1 MPTKANHRYEQMLGE
16 IMKILVG
23 TCQTMINLALCE
35 KDYFSEAEFL
45 KVKTFPFLLSEY
57 IVFILSEEKY
67 KQNCVRHEPH
77 CFRTTFCFS
86 TIE

>member
-67 KQNCVRHEPH
+67 KQNCVRHGSH